1 MSLNN
6 RIYFRDYRDR
16 TLENETDNNHRVD
29 GAQSRRS
36 AINSLRFN
44 RVVSPTNVTA
54 VSDSFKLNA
63 ISHIVGL
70 EKSEGDDTTGITPD
84 GKC

>member
-1 MSLNN
+1 VSLNN

-16 TLENETDNNHRVD
+16 TLENDTDNNHRVG

-36 AINSLRFN
+36 AFNSLRFN

-54 VSDSFKLNA
+54 VGDSFKLNA

-70 EKSEGDDTTGITPD
+70 EKSEGDDTIDITPD
-84 GKC
+84 GRC